1 MEGRKEGREGRKEG
15 IGEREC
21 VALLLRESINQF
33 CSYTYIH
40 KYITSGNQRAKT
52 EKAIPKKEQTNPR
65 LQRLLAIITHIIQ
78 LGIDK
83 LPTAAIRPLIINLH
97 VGRHAEIPLTH
108 ILAVTLDEREGGL
121 DAALG
126 GILLH
131 AAALVVEFDF
141 HLVHAVEVGRDGEA
155 DFILLGVAGRLVRVR
170 GEGPHVAVLGAEGRG
185 GEMGGV
191 PAGVDLAE
199 GFLRGAGELFADE
212 RVLLEPVVV
221 VPLDV
226 GPVALVALL
235 AGAGEAHVVGDEGG
249 VGVVVVVLVLEDVRF
264 FVAPVL
270 RHAHG
275 RVAVAQGRGEPVARG
290 RGERAA

>member
-1 MEGRKEGREGRKEG
+1 M
-15 IGEREC
+15 
-21 VALLLRESINQF
+21 
-33 CSYTYIH
+33 
-40 KYITSGNQRAKT
+40 
-52 EKAIPKKEQTNPR
+52 
-65 LQRLLAIITHIIQ
+65 
-78 LGIDK
+78 
-83 LPTAAIRPLIINLH
+83 
-97 VGRHAEIPLTH
+97 
-108 ILAVTLDEREGGL
+108 
-121 DAALG
+121 
-126 GILLH
+126 
-131 AAALVVEFDF
+131 VEFDF

-185 GEMGGV
+185 GEVGGV

-221 VPLDV
+221 VALDV

-235 AGAGEAHVVGDEGG
+235 AGAGEAQVVGDEGG

-275 RVAVAQGRGEPVARG
+275 
-290 RGERAA
+290 

>member
-1 MEGRKEGREGRKEG
+1 MCVGR
-15 IGEREC
+15 
-21 VALLLRESINQF
+21 LLLRESINQF

-40 KYITSGNQRAKT
+40 KYIHQETSERKQRKPS
-52 EKAIPKKEQTNPR
+52 PKRNRQNPR

-78 LGIDK
+78 LSIDK

-97 VGRHAEIPLTH
+97 VGRHAEITLTQ

-185 GEMGGV
+185 GEVGGV

-221 VPLDV
+221 VALDV

-235 AGAGEAHVVGDEGG
+235 AGAGEAQVVGDEGG

>member
-1 MEGRKEGREGRKEG
+1 M
-15 IGEREC
+15 C
-21 VALLLRESINQF
+21 VWRSLPRESINQF

-78 LGIDK
+78 LSIDK

-97 VGRHAEIPLTH
+97 VGRHAEVTLTQ

-121 DAALG
+121 DAALC

-155 DFILLGVAGRLVRVR
+155 DLVLLGVAGRLVRVR

-185 GEMGGV
+185 GEVRGVRAGG
-191 PAGVDLAE
+191 AGVDLAE
-199 GFLRGAGELFADE
+199 GFVGGAGELFADE

-221 VPLDV
+221 VALDV

-290 RGERAA
+290 WGEGAA

>member
-1 MEGRKEGREGRKEG
+1 MGR
-15 IGEREC
+15 
-21 VALLLRESINQF
+21 LLLRESINQF

-97 VGRHAEIPLTH
+97 VGRHAEVTLTQ

-121 DAALG
+121 DAALC

-185 GEMGGV
+185 GEVGRVTAGT
-191 PAGVDLAE
+191 GVDLAE
-199 GFLRGAGELFADE
+199 GFVGGAGEFFADE

-221 VPLDV
+221 VALDV

>member
-1 MEGRKEGREGRKEG
+1 M
-15 IGEREC
+15 
-21 VALLLRESINQF
+21 
-33 CSYTYIH
+33 
-40 KYITSGNQRAKT
+40 
-52 EKAIPKKEQTNPR
+52 
-65 LQRLLAIITHIIQ
+65 
-78 LGIDK
+78 
-83 LPTAAIRPLIINLH
+83 
-97 VGRHAEIPLTH
+97 
-108 ILAVTLDEREGGL
+108 
-121 DAALG
+121 
-126 GILLH
+126 
-131 AAALVVEFDF
+131 VEFDF

-185 GEMGGV
+185 GEVGRVTAGT
-191 PAGVDLAE
+191 GVDLAE
-199 GFLRGAGELFADE
+199 GFVGGAGELFADE

-221 VPLDV
+221 VALDV

-235 AGAGEAHVVGDEGG
+235 AGAGEAQVVGDEGG